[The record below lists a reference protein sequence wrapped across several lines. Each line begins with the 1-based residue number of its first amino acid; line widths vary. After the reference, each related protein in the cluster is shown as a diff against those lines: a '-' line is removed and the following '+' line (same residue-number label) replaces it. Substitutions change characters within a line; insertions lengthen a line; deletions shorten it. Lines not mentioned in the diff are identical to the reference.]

1 MLSKALRS
9 VYNQRVKKALKTA
22 LMSKSVI
29 RLLLGMRTIFLLR
42 IIKKLPKSKIK
53 SLLSTFF
60 DPNNFRE
67 KIHFRLKEKLITL
80 HLQTPPGGGSY
91 VVNIN
96 DHIGHR
102 LFVDGT
108 FDETI
113 LNISEIIS
121 IHEEDILLDIGAN
134 IGAVSI
140 PVALKTG
147 CEVIAIEASPMN
159 SSILLK
165 NISLNKVKFRTH
177 NVCALDKYLMRNS
190 DYVKIYNNRGNS
202 GANSIHQNWNRSRA
216 GGQDFE
222 FSKTVLM
229 DSLLTEADLKRI
241 KLIKIDVEGAE
252 LAVLQGFSKISE
264 INAPIIFEYR
274 IDIMK
279 RDLGDDGIEL
289 VKELNKNYVL
299 FGIRETENSRLVLT
313 PFKQD
318 TPAADAIGFPKK
330 SFEKY
335 AKLFTCEESFI
346 THT

>member
-1 MLSKALRS
+1 M
-9 VYNQRVKKALKTA
+9 
-22 LMSKSVI
+22 
-29 RLLLGMRTIFLLR
+29 
-42 IIKKLPKSKIK
+42 
-53 SLLSTFF
+53 
-60 DPNNFRE
+60 
-67 KIHFRLKEKLITL
+67 
-80 HLQTPPGGGSY
+80 
-91 VVNIN
+91 
-96 DHIGHR
+96 
-102 LFVDGT
+102 DGT

-113 LNISEIIS
+113 LKIAEIIS

-165 NISLNKVKFRTH
+165 NISLNKVKLRAH
-177 NVCALDKYLMRNS
+177 NVCALNKYLMQNS
-190 DYVKIYNNRGNS
+190 DYVKIYNNCGNF

-229 DSLLTEADLKRI
+229 DSLLSEADLKRI

-274 IDIMK
+274 IDVMK

-330 SFEKY
+330 SFERY
-335 AKLFTCEESFI
+335 AKLFTYKESFR

>member
-1 MLSKALRS
+1 MFSKSLRS
-9 VYNQRVKKALKTA
+9 VYNQRVKKALEAA
-22 LMSKSVI
+22 LMSKLVA
-29 RLLLGMRTIFLLR
+29 RLLRGMRTIFLLR

-53 SLLSTFF
+53 SLLSTLF
-60 DPNNFRE
+60 DPNNIR
-67 KIHFRLKEKLITL
+67 KKVYFRLQDRLITL
-80 HLQTPPGGGSY
+80 HLQNPWGKESY

-102 LFVDGT
+102 LFIDGII
-108 FDETI
+108 DSTI
-113 LNISEIIS
+113 LNLSEICS
-121 IHEEDILLDIGAN
+121 IQEDDIVLDIGAN

-177 NVCALDKYLMRNS
+177 NVCAVNKNLMRNEG
-190 DYVKIYNNRGNS
+190 YVKIYNNRGNS
-202 GANSIHQNWNRSRA
+202 AANSIYPNWNRSSDID
-216 GGQDFE
+216 QDFE

-229 DSLLTEADLKRI
+229 DSLLSEEDLKRI

-252 LAVLQGFSKISE
+252 LAVLQGFSKISD
-264 INAPIIFEYR
+264 INAPIIIEYR

-279 RDLGDDGIEL
+279 RDLGDNGFEL
-289 VKELNKNYVL
+289 VKELNKNFVL

-318 TPAADAIGFPKK
+318 IPTAHAIGFPKK

-335 AKLFTCEESFI
+335 AKLFTFSEIFK
-346 THT
+346 TGT

>member
-22 LMSKSVI
+22 LMSKLVI
-29 RLLLGMRTIFLLR
+29 RLLLGIRTILLLR

-60 DPNNFRE
+60 DPNNLRK
-67 KIHFRLKEKLITL
+67 KIHFRPQERLMTL
-80 HLQTPPGGGSY
+80 HLQTPRGGESY

-102 LFVDGT
+102 LFIDGT

-113 LNISEIIS
+113 LKIAEIIS

-177 NVCALDKYLMRNS
+177 NVCALNQYLMQNS
-190 DYVKIYNNRGNS
+190 DYVKIYNNCGNF
-202 GANSIHQNWNRSRA
+202 GANSIYQNWNRSRA

-229 DSLLTEADLKRI
+229 DSLLSEADLKRI

-274 IDIMK
+274 IDVMK

-299 FGIRETENSRLVLT
+299 FGIRETENSRLFLT
-313 PFKQD
+313 PFEQD

-330 SFEKY
+330 SFERY
-335 AKLFTCEESFI
+335 AKLFTYKESFR

>member
-1 MLSKALRS
+1 VRE
-9 VYNQRVKKALKTA
+9 ALKNA

-42 IIKKLPKSKIK
+42 IIKKLPKSRIK
-53 SLLSTFF
+53 FLLSEFF
-60 DPNNFRE
+60 DPNNLRK
-67 KIHFRLKEKLITL
+67 KIDFRLPERLITL
-80 HLQTPPGGGSY
+80 HLQSPPGGRAESY

-102 LFVDGT
+102 LFMDGKW
-108 FDETI
+108 DETI

-121 IHEEDILLDIGAN
+121 IHEADILLDIGAN

-165 NISLNKVKFRTH
+165 NISLNKVKFHTH
-177 NVCALDKYLMRNS
+177 NICAVNKYLMQNS
-190 DYVKIYNNRGNS
+190 DYIKIYNNRGNS
-202 GANSIHQNWNRSRA
+202 GGNSIHQNWNQNA
-216 GGQDFE
+216 DGGQDFE
-222 FSKTVLM
+222 FSKTALM
-229 DSLLTEADLKRI
+229 DLLLSEADLNRI

-252 LAVLQGFSKISE
+252 LALLQGFSKISE

-274 IDIMK
+274 IDLMK
-279 RDLGDDGIEL
+279 RDLGNYGIEL

-299 FGIRETENSRLVLT
+299 FGLRETENSRLVLK

-318 TPAADAIGFPKK
+318 TTAENAIGIPKK

-335 AKLFTCEESFI
+335 AKLFTFE
-346 THT
+346 